1 LLICNPYKKVE
12 MSFNLSI
19 EAKRSLLIQRIES
32 LNLEGYQHEL
42 NKKSAEALG
51 NQDVVEQSNQ
61 AIEIIKSAIA
71 VHETELAD
79 LGE

>member
-1 LLICNPYKKVE
+1 MAFNVSNEHKAELLT
-12 MSFNLSI
+12 
-19 EAKRSLLIQRIES
+19 QRIAA

-51 NQDVVEQSNQ
+51 NSEVVAQSVE
-61 AIEIIKSAIA
+61 AIAIIESAIT

-79 LGE
+79 LA

>member
-1 LLICNPYKKVE
+1 MTFNVSTEHKIALLTE
-12 MSFNLSI
+12 
-19 EAKRSLLIQRIES
+19 RINA

-51 NQDVVEQSNQ
+51 NSEVVAQSVEAM
-61 AIEIIKSAIA
+61 AIIQSAIT

-79 LGE
+79 LA

>member
-1 LLICNPYKKVE
+1 
-12 MSFNLSI
+12 MAFNVSNEHKIAILS
-19 EAKRSLLIQRIES
+19 ERINA

-51 NQDVVEQSNQ
+51 NSEVVAQSVEAM
-61 AIEIIKSAIA
+61 AIITSAIT

-79 LGE
+79 LA

>member
-1 LLICNPYKKVE
+1 
-12 MSFNLSI
+12 MSFNVSN
-19 EAKRSLLIQRIES
+19 ETKQQLLTQRIEQ

-51 NQDVVEQSNQ
+51 NTELVEQSDT
-61 AIEIIKSAIA
+61 AIAIIESAIT

-79 LGE
+79 LA